1 MKHVLCVSTSQ
12 SVNPLYAWVLV
23 RIIPN
28 LWNQVTSLISGNR
41 VKVKL
46 RHKFTWYQIPIS
58 GPVPCLATDNE
69 LLGCGQSFWN
79 VTERRS
85 FFVLFHGTDAFS
97 LFVNY
102 FGKPEQKHSFW
113 SVTICHPVHVVL
125 TNKWLQYFEWFNDE
139 FPEWLINS
147 HLHPSSSIAWTQYQ
161 SVNKLQ
167 LGHFPPANVMP
178 NPYNVQYYI
187 HWNQC
192 FI

>member
-125 TNKWLQYFEWFNDE
+125 TNKWLQILR
-139 FPEWLINS
+139 LIQRWVS
-147 HLHPSSSIAWTQYQ
+147 RVTYKFTPSSIKQHCMNTVSERKQTTAGSFSTC
-161 SVNKLQ
+161 
-167 LGHFPPANVMP
+167 
-178 NPYNVQYYI
+178 
-187 HWNQC
+187 QC
-192 FI
+192 DA